1 MRYLKNNYK
10 MIYFNQ
16 RKIMNENEMMQI
28 LSNDY
33 KVKLKKYIAKNI
45 KYSIIINE
53 KLIKQS
59 AKFHMRMGNQRLP
72 KKSGMFVSYL
82 IFCYFL
88 NKSIIAFSSFK
99 ILKAYLRVI
108 TIICKAL
115 KNFFELFLLLFRLLS
130 IILTSFHMRMT

>member
-1 MRYLKNNYK
+1 MLYLKNNYK

-16 RKIMNENEMMQI
+16 RKIMKENEKMQI
-28 LSNDY
+28 LSNDC
-33 KVKLKKYIAKNI
+33 KVKLKKYIAKII

-53 KLIKQS
+53 TFFGQNT
-59 AKFHMRMGNQRLP
+59 KFRMRMGNQRLP
-72 KKSGMFVSYL
+72 KKIRYARTYL

-108 TIICKAL
+108 IIICKAL
-115 KNFFELFLLLFRLLS
+115 KNFFELFLLLFCLLD
-130 IILTSFHMRMT
+130 IILTSFLMRMT

>member
-1 MRYLKNNYK
+1 MS
-10 MIYFNQ
+10 
-16 RKIMNENEMMQI
+16 MQK

-33 KVKLKKYIAKNI
+33 KVKLKKYIAKII

-53 KLIKQS
+53 MLLVHNT
-59 AKFHMRMGNQRLP
+59 KFHMRMGNQRLP
-72 KKSGMFVSYL
+72 KKSGMFTAYL
-82 IFCYFL
+82 IFCYVL

-115 KNFFELFLLLFRLLS
+115 KNFFERFLLLFC
-130 IILTSFHMRMT
+130 F

>member
-1 MRYLKNNYK
+1 MLYLKNNYK

-16 RKIMNENEMMQI
+16 RKIMKENEKMWI

-33 KVKLKKYIAKNI
+33 KVKLKKYIAKII

-53 KLIKQS
+53 TFFGQNT
-59 AKFHMRMGNQRLP
+59 KFRMRMGNQRLP
-72 KKSGMFVSYL
+72 KKIRYARTYL

-108 TIICKAL
+108 IIICKAL
-115 KNFFELFLLLFRLLS
+115 KNFFELFLLLFCLLD
-130 IILTSFHMRMT
+130 IILTSFLMRMT

>member
-82 IFCYFL
+82 IFCY
-88 NKSIIAFSSFK
+88 
-99 ILKAYLRVI
+99 
-108 TIICKAL
+108 
-115 KNFFELFLLLFRLLS
+115 
-130 IILTSFHMRMT
+130 

>member
-1 MRYLKNNYK
+1 MLYLKNNYK

-53 KLIKQS
+53 KLIKHHS
-59 AKFHMRMGNQRLP
+59 H
-72 KKSGMFVSYL
+72 
-82 IFCYFL
+82 
-88 NKSIIAFSSFK
+88 
-99 ILKAYLRVI
+99 
-108 TIICKAL
+108 
-115 KNFFELFLLLFRLLS
+115 LLS
-130 IILTSFHMRMT
+130 YENDIIIIHKP

>member
-1 MRYLKNNYK
+1 
-10 MIYFNQ
+10 
-16 RKIMNENEMMQI
+16 MNMQK

-33 KVKLKKYIAKNI
+33 KVKLKKYIAKII

-53 KLIKQS
+53 MLLMHNT
-59 AKFHMRMGNQRLP
+59 KFHMRMGNQRLP
-72 KKSGMFVSYL
+72 KKSGMFTAYL
-82 IFCYFL
+82 IFCYLL

-115 KNFFELFLLLFRLLS
+115 KNFFERFLLLFC
-130 IILTSFHMRMT
+130 F

>member
-1 MRYLKNNYK
+1 MLYLKNNYK

-53 KLIKQS
+53 
-59 AKFHMRMGNQRLP
+59 
-72 KKSGMFVSYL
+72 
-82 IFCYFL
+82 
-88 NKSIIAFSSFK
+88 
-99 ILKAYLRVI
+99 
-108 TIICKAL
+108 TIIRQNTK
-115 KNFFELFLLLFRLLS
+115 FQ
-130 IILTSFHMRMT
+130 MRW